1 MILRGLK
8 LDNKMAQFTLE
19 IVTMERKEQG
29 LLGEYVPEIGQRH
42 WRQPEDEKGE
52 LLCL

>member
-1 MILRGLK
+1 
-8 LDNKMAQFTLE
+8 
-19 IVTMERKEQG
+19 VTMERKEQG

-52 LLCL
+52 LYVFERQIHSPSTPALAT